1 MSTKQK
7 EERMT
12 QTSDYKKPVPIPD
25 EASQPFFDGAR
36 EHLLLIQQC
45 STCGAVMWPVKSR
58 CDNCLRPTVT
68 WVQASGKG
76 RLYSF
81 ALMHQVY
88 HPGFASEAPYNVA
101 QVDLEEGLRILTNIV
116 GCSNADLHI
125 GMSLE
130 VTFEE
135 ISDEVTLPKFKPVG

>member
-1 MSTKQK
+1 MSTKEK
-7 EERMT
+7 EEPMT
-12 QTSDYKKPVPIPD
+12 QTTDYNKPVPIPD
-25 EASQPFFDGAR
+25 EASKPFFDGAR

-45 STCGAVMWPVKSR
+45 LACGAVMWPVKSR
-58 CDNCLRPTVT
+58 CTNCLRLDVT
-68 WVQASGKG
+68 WIPASGRG
-76 RLYSF
+76 TLYSF

-135 ISDEVTLPKFKPVG
+135 VSGEVTLPKFKPVG